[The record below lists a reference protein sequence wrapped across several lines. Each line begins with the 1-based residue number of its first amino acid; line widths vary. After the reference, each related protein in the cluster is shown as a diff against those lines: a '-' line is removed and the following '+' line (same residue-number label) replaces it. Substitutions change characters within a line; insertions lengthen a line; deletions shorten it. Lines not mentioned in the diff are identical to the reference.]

1 MAGSPAERHE
11 KARGFGGSCRRTA
24 CVADSSKARELICW
38 TPVPNDTP
46 VPYGVRHQSGR
57 IGLNHVAKEGT
68 PSMTWPC
75 LVAAGGPLDGGAD
88 FVWEHQPGSER
99 AASA

>member
-24 CVADSSKARELICW
+24 CVADSSKARELLCW
-38 TPVPNDTP
+38 TPAPNDTP
-46 VPYGVRHQSGR
+46 VPYGVMTCRRRRSGR
-57 IGLNHVAKEGT
+57 IGLNHVAKEGA
-68 PSMTWPC
+68 PLMTWPC

-88 FVWEHQPGSER
+88 FV
-99 AASA
+99 